1 MTTDV
6 DAPKALTITNGDMT
20 LINLKEGAMVNPS
33 NTGLILG
40 SGVSEMIAR
49 RAGPF
54 FQQQLHTVRSGLPG
68 NRLEPGRA
76 VDTDPGQL
84 ACKRLI
90 HVSLL
95 GKKKV
100 DRRLVS
106 SALLSIYDLA
116 EELEIKEIAIPPLG
130 TGVGKFPFEEFLE
143 IFWKIT
149 IEELPRAEHVEHVIL
164 CLQDEDEYLLADAYS
179 KEHADDAEEELIT
192 LESTRSNM
200 WAGLA

>member
-1 MTTDV
+1 MTNL
-6 DAPKALTITNGDMT
+6 DAPKALTITLGDMT
-20 LINLKEGAMVNPS
+20 LLNLKEGAMVNPS

-54 FQQQLHTVRSGLPG
+54 FQQKLHTVRSGLPG

-76 VDTDPGQL
+76 VDTEPGQL

-90 HVSLL
+90 HTSLL

-100 DRRLVS
+100 DKKLVAN
-106 SALLSIYDLA
+106 ALLAVYDLA
-116 EELEIKEIAIPPLG
+116 DELELKEVAIPPLG
-130 TGVGKFPFEEFLE
+130 TGVGKFPFDDFLE
-143 IFWKIT
+143 IFWQIT

-164 CLQDEDEYLLADAYS
+164 CLYDEGEFAKAEAYA
-179 KEHADDAEEELIT
+179 KEHEEDAEEELIT

-200 WAGLA
+200 WSGLA